1 MFIIDSGDT
10 DSKCIQE
17 VARSIRA
24 NSKKYK
30 IKLFWVL
37 DQHRTAPQVGEDW
50 TDTSIVV
57 ISENERLWLFWRE
70 PPGRLSPDGWF

>member
-1 MFIIDSGDT
+1 MFIIDSGIHVRNG
-10 DSKCIQE
+10 IQE
-17 VARSIRA
+17 VAPSIRA
-24 NSKKYK
+24 SSKKYK

-57 ISENERLWLFWRE
+57 ISEN
-70 PPGRLSPDGWF
+70 